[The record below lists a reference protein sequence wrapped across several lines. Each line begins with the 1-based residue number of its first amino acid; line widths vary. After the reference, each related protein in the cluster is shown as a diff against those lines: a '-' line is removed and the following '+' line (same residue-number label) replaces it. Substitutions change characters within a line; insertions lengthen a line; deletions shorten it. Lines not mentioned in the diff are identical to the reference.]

1 MNLLR
6 TPWPPFAA
14 PAEPELLRRQESVL
28 IVLNL
33 TVLAGIGAT
42 FLVFG
47 GVGMAGPPGRV
58 FFAILMAWF
67 LVQALA
73 LVWLVGNAGAT
84 RGVPLAAWASL
95 SIWLNLAFAFGL
107 ALSGG
112 MEDTHTAVLLV
123 IPVIASAF
131 RYQFAGVVLVVATAV
146 GITYF
151 QLWIY
156 YRHLK
161 SVATTEYFEATN
173 AAMVYV
179 VVAIVVASLVRHL
192 RRDAEKLQ
200 ASFLEL
206 EAARDRLVREE
217 KLAAVGRLAGAIAHE
232 VRNPVTMIV
241 SALRLAT
248 DETVDASKRLEWFGV
263 ASDEAR
269 RLETLTQDFL
279 TYARQKEPDRQ
290 PISLSTVVGYVAG
303 LARARES
310 ATGVRLR
317 VECPVDA
324 TVHVDAFQI
333 HGALL
338 NLLVNAFDATPAGG
352 EIVLGADAEPGG
364 GAALWVEN
372 PGPAIPPDVVPRL
385 FEPFFTTRPSGTGLG
400 LAIARATAQA
410 HGGEVDLTKNE
421 EGRVRFTL
429 RIPSVPGAGR

>member
-1 MNLLR
+1 MNFLR
-6 TPWPPFAA
+6 KPWLSFVA
-14 PAEPELLRRQESVL
+14 PVEPELLRRQETVL

-33 TVLAGIGAT
+33 TVLAGIAAV

-58 FFAILMAWF
+58 FFTILMAWF

-73 LVWLVGNAGAT
+73 LVWLVGNTGAT
-84 RGVPLAAWASL
+84 RGVPLAAWSSL
-95 SIWLNLAFAFGL
+95 SIWVNLAFAFGL

-112 MEDTHTAVLLV
+112 MEDTHTAVLVV
-123 IPVIASAF
+123 IPVIAAAF
-131 RYQFAGVVLVVATAV
+131 RYAGAGIVLVVATAV
-146 GITYF
+146 AITYF

-192 RRDAEKLQ
+192 RRDAKRLQ

-206 EAARDRLVREE
+206 ETTKDRLVQEE

-248 DETVDASKRLEWFGV
+248 DETVDASKRGEWFEV

-290 PISLSTVVGYVAG
+290 PIALSTVVGYVAG

-310 ATGVRLR
+310 STGVRLS
-317 VECPVDA
+317 VACPVDA
-324 TVHVDAFQI
+324 TVQIDAFQI
-333 HGALL
+333 HGAVL
-338 NLLVNAFDATPAGG
+338 NLLVNAFDATSSGG
-352 EIVLGADAEPGG
+352 EVTLGAVAEPGG
-364 GAALWVEN
+364 GAKVWVEN

-385 FEPFFTTRPSGTGLG
+385 FEPFFTTRARGTGLG
-400 LAIARATAQA
+400 LAIARTTARA
-410 HGGEVDLTKNE
+410 HGGDVELTTNE
-421 EGRVRFTL
+421 DGHVRFTL
-429 RIPSVPGAGR
+429 RIAPMPGAGR

>member
-1 MNLLR
+1 MKLPN
-6 TPWPPFAA
+6 TPWTPFEA

-28 IVLNL
+28 VVLNL
-33 TVLAGIGAT
+33 TVLAGIAVA

-47 GVGMAGPPGRV
+47 GVGLAGPPGKV

-73 LVWLVGNAGAT
+73 LVWLVGNTGAT

-95 SIWLNLAFAFGL
+95 SIWVNLAFAFAL

-123 IPVIASAF
+123 IPVIAAAF
-131 RYQFAGVVLVVATAV
+131 RYAAAGVVVVVAAAV

-156 YRHLK
+156 YRHLTT
-161 SVATTEYFEATN
+161 VATTEYFEATN

-192 RRDAEKLQ
+192 RRDAESLKV
-200 ASFLEL
+200 SFLEL
-206 EAARDRLVREE
+206 QATKDRLVREE

-241 SALRLAT
+241 SALQLAT
-248 DETVDASKRLEWFGV
+248 DETVDASKRGEWFGI

-269 RLETLTQDFL
+269 RLETLTRDFL

-290 PISLSTVVGYVAG
+290 PIALSTVVGYVAG

-310 ATGVRLR
+310 ATGVGLH
-317 VECPVDA
+317 VACPVDA

-338 NLLVNAFDATPAGG
+338 NLLFNALDATPSGG
-352 EIVLGADAEPGG
+352 EVLLGADAEPGG
-364 GAALWVEN
+364 GARLWVEN

-385 FEPFFTTRPSGTGLG
+385 FEPFFTTRPRGTGLG
-400 LAIARATAQA
+400 LAIARTTARS
-410 HGGEVDLTKNE
+410 HGGDVDLTTNE
-421 EGRVRFTL
+421 DGKVRFTL
-429 RIPSVPGAGR
+429 RIPSVPGAER